1 MDVDLGQLPTLNS
14 QSSSKSRRV
23 EASKARLFG
32 RLEATGIS
40 LTAFLATFHLT
51 SRDLTGID

>member
-1 MDVDLGQLPTLNS
+1 MAHVES

-23 EASKARLFG
+23 DASKARLFG

-51 SRDLTGID
+51 TRDFTGVD